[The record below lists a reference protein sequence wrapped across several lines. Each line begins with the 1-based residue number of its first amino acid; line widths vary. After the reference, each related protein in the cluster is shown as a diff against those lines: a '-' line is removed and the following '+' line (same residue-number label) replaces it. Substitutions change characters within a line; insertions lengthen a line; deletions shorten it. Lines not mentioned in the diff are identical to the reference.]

1 MKILHLEDDGND
13 AELLRALL
21 LAEWPDCK
29 ITLVGDRAAFLDRL
43 KRGGHDLILSD
54 FKLPGFS
61 GLEALQLVRAA
72 SPDLPFI
79 FVSGTIGEDLAIEAI
94 QAGAADYVIKDRLKR
109 LPTAIARALRENSD
123 RRIRHR
129 TEAVLREQAEYI
141 NKARDAIVVTNLED
155 CITFWNDGAERL
167 SGWRRDEVKGRP
179 MTELIAP
186 GQDERVNSIRR
197 FVDETGAWQGE
208 MRILTKSGSPVELDL
223 RVTLLRDAAGRTTGR
238 LNIGTDITEKKQLQE
253 QFFRAQRL
261 ESLGMLAAG
270 IAHDLNNVLTPI
282 LMAGPM
288 LRIRATDPLDLRLLE
303 TLEHSAERGAS
314 LVRQILA
321 FAQGTAGEPRLL
333 QIKHLVRD
341 IIVLIEETFPRSIEL
356 EQSIPNDLWPVMA
369 NPTQIHQVLL
379 NLCVNARDAMPN
391 GGRLRLAMCN
401 RRLDAAQAAAIPG
414 ARPGPFMVIE
424 VSDNGSGIRPE
435 VFAHIWEPFYTT
447 KGEGKGTGLGL
458 STVRGI
464 VENHQGFIT
473 LQTTVGAGTTFEVYL
488 PATEA
493 HAADTLEPG
502 PTPAPR
508 GNGELL
514 LLVDDESANRDVTQ
528 ATLARQGYRVLV
540 AASGAEAVSMFI
552 PRTEEISLLITDVH
566 MPTIDGAALSHILK
580 RFRPGLKVLALSGLS
595 QSSGTETEKPEQFAS
610 DFLAKPFKPEALLT
624 KVHALLNSAPS
635 TEG

>member
-1 MKILHLEDDGND
+1 MKILHLEDDAND

-21 LAEWPDCK
+21 RAEWPDCE
-29 ITLVGDRAAFLDRL
+29 ITLVGDRTAFSDRL

-61 GLEALQLVRAA
+61 GLEALQLVRATA
-72 SPDLPFI
+72 PDLPFI

-109 LPTAIARALRENSD
+109 LPTAIARALRENRD
-123 RRIRHR
+123 RQIRHR

-141 NKARDAIVVTNLED
+141 NKARDAIVVTSLEGL
-155 CITFWNDGAERL
+155 ITFWNDGAERL
-167 SGWRRDEVKGRP
+167 SGWRRDEVKDRP
-179 MTELIAP
+179 MAELIAP

-208 MRILTKSGSPVELDL
+208 IRIQTKSGTPLEFDL
-223 RVTLLRDAAGRTTGR
+223 RITVLRDAAGRPTGR
-238 LNIGTDITEKKQLQE
+238 LNIGTDITEKKKLQE

-288 LRIRATDPLDLRLLE
+288 LRIRATDPLDLRLLG

-341 IIVLIEETFPRSIEL
+341 VIVLIEETFPKSIEL
-356 EQSIPNDLWPVMA
+356 EQSIPNDLWPVTA

-401 RRLDAAQAAAIPG
+401 RRLDAVQAAAIPE

-435 VFAHIWEPFYTT
+435 VLAHIWEPFYTT

-493 HAADTLEPG
+493 EAADRLEPG
-502 PTPAPR
+502 PAPAPR

-514 LLVDDESANRDVTQ
+514 LLVDDESANRDVAQ
-528 ATLARQGYRVLV
+528 ATLARQGYRVLA
-540 AASGAEAVSMFI
+540 AASGAEAVSVFI
-552 PRTEEISLLITDVH
+552 PRADEIRLLITDVH
-566 MPTIDGAALSHILK
+566 MPTIDGAALSHILR
-580 RFRPGLKVLALSGLS
+580 RFRPGLKILALSGLS
-595 QSSGTETEKPEQFAS
+595 QSPGAETERPEEFAS
-610 DFLAKPFKPEALLT
+610 DFLAKPFKPEALLA
-624 KVHALLNSAPS
+624 KVHALLNPAPLA
-635 TEG
+635 GK

>member
-1 MKILHLEDDGND
+1 MKILHLEDDRND

-21 LAEWPDCK
+21 RAEWPDCE
-29 ITLVGDRAAFLDRL
+29 ITLAGDRVSFLDAL
-43 KRGGHDLILSD
+43 KHGGHDLILSD

-61 GLEALQLVRAA
+61 GLEALQLALEK
-72 SPDLPFI
+72 SPDTPFL
-79 FVSGTIGEDLAIEAI
+79 FVSGTIGEDLAIEAV
-94 QAGAADYVIKDRLKR
+94 QAGAADYVLKDRLKR
-109 LPTAIARALRENSD
+109 LPTAIHRALRENNE

-129 TEAVLREQAEYI
+129 TEALLHEQAEYI
-141 NKARDAIVVTNLED
+141 NRARDAIVVTNLED

-167 SGWRRDEVKGRP
+167 SGWQREEVRGRP
-179 MTELIAP
+179 MIGLIAP
-186 GQDERVNSIRR
+186 GQDERVKNIRR
-197 FVDETGAWQGE
+197 LVDEAGAWQGE
-208 MRILTKSGSPVELDL
+208 IRIQTKSGLPLELDL
-223 RVTLLRDAAGRTTGR
+223 RVTLLRDAAGRATGR
-238 LNIGTDITEKKQLQE
+238 LNIGTDITEKKKLQE

-321 FAQGTAGEPRLL
+321 FAHGTTGEPRLL

-341 IIVLIEETFPRSIEL
+341 IIVLIEESFPKSIQL
-356 EQSIPNDLWPVMA
+356 EQSIPNDLWPVTA
-369 NPTQIHQVLL
+369 NPTQLHQVLL

-391 GGRLRLAMCN
+391 GGTLRLAMSN
-401 RRLDAAQAAAIPG
+401 RRLDAAQAASIPG

-424 VSDNGSGIRPE
+424 VHDNGSGIPPE
-435 VFAHIWEPFYTT
+435 VFARIWEPFFTT

-464 VENHQGFIT
+464 VENHQGFIV

-488 PATEA
+488 PAAESDV
-493 HAADTLEPG
+493 ADSHETRAPF
-502 PTPAPR
+502 APR
-508 GNGELL
+508 GDGELL
-514 LLVDDESANRDVTQ
+514 LLVDDEAANREVAQ
-528 ATLARQGYRVLV
+528 ATLARQGYRVLA

-552 PRTEEISLLITDVH
+552 PRAEEIQLLITDMH
-566 MPTIDGAALSHILK
+566 MPTIDGAALSHILQ
-580 RFRPGLKVLALSGLS
+580 RFRPGLKILALSGLS
-595 QSSGTETEKPEQFAS
+595 RSPAAETEKPEEFAS
-610 DFLAKPFKPEALLT
+610 DFLAKPFRPEALLT
-624 KVHALLNSAPS
+624 KVHALLHPPS
-635 TEG
+635 

>member
-1 MKILHLEDDGND
+1 MKILHLEDDRND

-21 LAEWPDCK
+21 LAEWPDCE
-29 ITLVGDRAAFLDRL
+29 ITLVGDRTAFLDAL
-43 KRGGHDLILSD
+43 QPGGHDLILSD

-61 GLEALQLVRAA
+61 GLEALQLALERT
-72 SPDLPFI
+72 PDTPFL
-79 FVSGTIGEDLAIEAI
+79 FVSGTIGEDLAIEAV
-94 QAGAADYVIKDRLKR
+94 QAGAADYVLKDRLKR
-109 LPTAIARALRENSD
+109 LPTAVQRALRENNE
-123 RRIRHR
+123 RRIRRR
-129 TEAVLREQAEYI
+129 TEALLHEQAEYI
-141 NKARDAIVVTNLED
+141 NRARDAIVVTNLED

-167 SGWRRDEVKGRP
+167 SGWQREEVRGRP
-179 MTELIAP
+179 MIGLIAP
-186 GQDERVNSIRR
+186 GQDERVKSIRR
-197 FVDETGAWQGE
+197 LVDEAGAWQGE
-208 MRILTKSGSPVELDL
+208 IKIQTKSGRPLELDL
-223 RVTLLRDAAGRTTGR
+223 RVTLLRDTAGRPTGR
-238 LNIGTDITEKKQLQE
+238 LNIGTDITETKKLQE

-303 TLEHSAERGAS
+303 TLEHSAERGTS

-321 FAQGTAGEPRLL
+321 FAHGTTGEPRLL

-341 IIVLIEETFPRSIEL
+341 IIVLIEESFPKSIQL
-356 EQSIPNDLWPVMA
+356 EQSIPNDLWPVSA

-391 GGRLRLAMCN
+391 GGTLRLAMSN
-401 RRLDAAQAAAIPG
+401 RRLDATQAAAIPG

-424 VSDNGSGIRPE
+424 VHDNGSGIPPE
-435 VFAHIWEPFYTT
+435 VFAHIWEPFFTT

-473 LQTTVGAGTTFEVYL
+473 LQTTVGAGTTFEIYL
-488 PATEA
+488 PAAESDVAVSHETRA
-493 HAADTLEPG
+493 PF
-502 PTPAPR
+502 APR
-508 GNGELL
+508 GDGELL
-514 LLVDDESANRDVTQ
+514 LLVDDETANRDVAQ
-528 ATLARQGYRVLV
+528 ATLARQGYRVLA

-552 PRTEEISLLITDVH
+552 PRVDEIQLLITDVH
-566 MPTIDGAALSHILK
+566 MPTIDGAALSHILR
-580 RFRPGLKVLALSGLS
+580 RFRPGLKILALSGLS
-595 QSSGTETEKPEQFAS
+595 RSTAAETEKPEEFAS

-624 KVHALLNSAPS
+624 KVHALLHPS
-635 TEG
+635 P

>member
-1 MKILHLEDDGND
+1 MNILHLEDDAND

-21 LAEWPDCK
+21 LAEWPDCA

-43 KRGGHDLILSD
+43 RRGGHDLILSD

-61 GLEALQLVRAA
+61 GLEALQLARAA
-72 SPDLPFI
+72 SPDIPFI

-109 LPTAIARALRENSD
+109 LPTAIKRALRENSD

-167 SGWRRDEVKGRP
+167 SGWQRDEVKGRP

-208 MRILTKSGSPVELDL
+208 MRILTKSGSLVELDL
-223 RVTLLRDAAGRTTGR
+223 RVTLLHDAAGRTTGR

-288 LRIRATDPLDLRLLE
+288 LRIRATDPLDLRLLA
-303 TLEHSAERGAS
+303 TLENSAERGAS

-341 IIVLIEETFPRSIEL
+341 IIVLIEETFPKSIQL
-356 EQSIPNDLWPVMA
+356 EQSIPSNLWPVTA

-391 GGRLRLAMCN
+391 GGRLRLAMSN

-493 HAADTLEPG
+493 EAADNLEPG
-502 PTPAPR
+502 PAPAPR

-528 ATLARQGYRVLV
+528 ATLARQGYRVLA
-540 AASGAEAVSMFI
+540 AASGAEAVSVFI
-552 PRTEEISLLITDVH
+552 PRAEEISLLITDVH
-566 MPTIDGAALSHILK
+566 MPTIDGAALSHILR
-580 RFRPGLKVLALSGLS
+580 RFRPGLKILALSGLS
-595 QSSGTETEKPEQFAS
+595 QSPGTEAEKPEQFAS
-610 DFLAKPFKPEALLT
+610 DFLAKPFKPEVLLT
-624 KVHALLNSAPS
+624 KVHALLHPS
-635 TEG
+635 P